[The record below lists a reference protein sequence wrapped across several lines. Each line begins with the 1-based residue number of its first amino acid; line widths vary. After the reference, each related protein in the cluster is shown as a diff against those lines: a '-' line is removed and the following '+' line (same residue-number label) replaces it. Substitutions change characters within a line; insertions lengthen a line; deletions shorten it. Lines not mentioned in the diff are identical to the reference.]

1 MVSNDSF
8 LSRLLPGLL
17 VAAAIFAAWWL
28 FIRAGDPPSV
38 PQQAP
43 GLLDAPSSVGPLLLQ
58 ASQVGPTYDQSADST
73 RATTSL
79 EIRKGQ
85 SPAAT
90 KVIAHTWKAGARAG
104 WSQVHGS
111 ITVLSRAELFTGA
124 GLSAVSAGFE
134 RQMVRAYHGKP
145 ATAPGPL
152 PGQDGWLIK
161 GTTVS
166 SIFST
171 LYPPRRQVAVYGWQ
185 HGDVLAMV
193 VVTGLPRDGV
203 LQAATTLANA
213 QDKNIAYVTGG

>member
-1 MVSNDSF
+1 MVSHDSF
-8 LSRLLPGLL
+8 ISRLLPGLL
-17 VAAAIFAAWWL
+17 VALAIFAAWWL
-28 FIRAGDPPSV
+28 FIRSGAQPSV

-90 KVIAHTWKAGARAG
+90 RVIAHTWKAGARAG

-111 ITVLSRAELFTGA
+111 ITVFSRAELFTGA
-124 GLSAVSAGFE
+124 GLNAVSAGFE
-134 RQMVRAYHGKP
+134 RQMVRTYHGKP

-152 PGQDGWLIK
+152 PGHNGWLIQ

-166 SIFST
+166 PIIST

-213 QDKNIAYVTGG
+213 QDQNIGFVTRG